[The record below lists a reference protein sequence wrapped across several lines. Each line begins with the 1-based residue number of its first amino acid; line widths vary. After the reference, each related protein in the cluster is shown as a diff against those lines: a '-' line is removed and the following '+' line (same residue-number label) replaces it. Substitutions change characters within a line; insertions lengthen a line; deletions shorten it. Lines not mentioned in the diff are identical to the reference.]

1 MLKTPNE
8 SVIFLFFKALG
19 CVKYNFFVRTDF
31 NKFGTKFY
39 KYLPVSGTT
48 YPDVH

>member
-8 SVIFLFFKALG
+8 SVIIFVFKALG

-31 NKFGTKFY
+31 NEFVIKFF
-39 KYLPVSGTT
+39 KYLPVSGTI
-48 YPDVH
+48 YPDIH